1 MSDINADN
9 RAVLEPGRLAIYKQ
23 PAAATWYMDITLPG
37 QKRQRKTTG
46 TADRRE
52 AESVAWSAYRDLEH
66 KIRKGIP
73 LQGRTVKSVVSEY
86 VEHRQKE
93 HQDGKISIH
102 TVDQARRV
110 VTDLFMKFFEK
121 ADDGKS
127 ERLITDIDDS
137 DMRRYLKWRLERNA
151 DIAADHEYV
160 RNGKTVRGKRSSLHG
175 QAPKGSTLN
184 KEANALRTLFA
195 FAVEKG
201 YLGRNAVPH
210 IETHNPEY
218 ESGGWFQEHE
228 FERLMDT
235 ATQRMDEE
243 VHALESGKGR
253 ANLVRDRT
261 MLWLWVGF
269 MADTGMRPIGCRN
282 LKWGDIKLF
291 KLQNKSVS
299 FQLHIREKGAER
311 NFYVN
316 DDEAF
321 WLREIAQNVLSEKL
335 EAVIGN
341 PKYADHQLFEGRNF
355 KKSFK
360 ALVKA
365 SGFDPDEHSPYSLRH
380 SFINWRLLKG
390 ESISDVA
397 ILVGNSP
404 SVIERH
410 YLKLTPLIIAE
421 RDAKAKSS
429 KA

>member
-1 MSDINADN
+1 MNDINAEN

-52 AESVAWSAYRDLEH
+52 AESVAWSAYRDIEH

-86 VEHRQKE
+86 VDHRRRE
-93 HQDGKISIH
+93 HQDGKISVH
-102 TVDQARRV
+102 TVDQAKRV
-110 VTDLFMKFFEK
+110 VTDLFLKFFEK

-127 ERLITDIDDS
+127 DRLITDIDDA
-137 DMRRYLKWRLERNA
+137 DMRRYLKWRLSRNA

-160 RNGKTVRGKRSSLHG
+160 RNGKTVKGKRSSLHA

-195 FAVEKG
+195 FAVERG

-210 IETHNPEY
+210 IETHDPDY
-218 ESGGWFQEHE
+218 ESGGWFQVHE
-228 FERLMDT
+228 LVRLIK
-235 ATQRMDEE
+235 AARERMDEE
-243 VHALESGKGR
+243 VSGKGR
-253 ANLVRDRT
+253 ANLIRDRKL
-261 MLWLWVGF
+261 LWLWVGF
-269 MADTGMRPIGCRN
+269 MAVTGMRPIGCRN
-282 LKWGDIKLF
+282 LKWGDIRLF
-291 KLQNKSVS
+291 RLQDKSMS
-299 FQLHIREKGAER
+299 FELHIREKGAER
-311 NFYVN
+311 NFYIN
-316 DDEAF
+316 DGSDSF
-321 WLREIAQNVLSEKL
+321 WLQEIAKGVLGEKL
-335 EAVIGN
+335 DDVIGN
-341 PKYADHQLFEGRNF
+341 PNFADKQLFEGRNF

-360 ALVKA
+360 SLVKA
-365 SGFDPDEHSPYSLRH
+365 AGFDPDEHSPYSLRH
-380 SFINWRLLKG
+380 SFINWRLLRG
-390 ESISDVA
+390 DSISDVA

-421 RDAKAKSS
+421 RDARKRRDS
-429 KA
+429 K